1 MGARRGGSVQRR
13 RSWRR
18 KRKGVPLGSVSGS
31 HSALFPPPA
40 PPPQDPLPPAPLPR
54 DLLPPALATLLGRMN
69 RVVGVAAVAEVPNR
83 FIDLGFG
90 PWCCCG
96 ATGLLHQ
103 LSLALL
109 LDKYSPLNPRP

>member
-1 MGARRGGSVQRR
+1 
-13 RSWRR
+13 
-18 KRKGVPLGSVSGS
+18 
-31 HSALFPPPA
+31 
-40 PPPQDPLPPAPLPR
+40 
-54 DLLPPALATLLGRMN
+54 
-69 RVVGVAAVAEVPNR
+69 GVAAVAEVPNR

-109 LDKYSPLNPRP
+109 LDKCGGAALELNPIMELR